1 MDRSFLLGGL
11 TDLASENEAG
21 PDYHA
26 SHLRQPS
33 LLTVPKEP
41 WRLAGAIL
49 GQTAMTFPV
58 PARYHARRLRLGMAL
73 ALAASAPACAPML
86 FSDGTPKGDIVIDAG
101 AAADVQKAASEIAAY
116 GAKTAGGTMRVR
128 TADQP
133 SDAENSVR
141 LRILELVE
149 GAGEIQHADGYTIR
163 TSGHEV
169 TITGGSARGVLYGA
183 YDFIER
189 VLGVRW
195 FMPAELG
202 EDIAPQKSIPFPEL
216 NVLWNPAFRNV
227 NGLIWAGGPG
237 AAAWELRVRGK
248 IGSSVSFGH
257 NWSNILARNP
267 ANLARYPL
275 AFAEVSGRRGSSP
288 QLCSEDPDVVRLSV
302 EAARQA
308 FSRTPTLPL
317 FSISPNDGYGFCE
330 DDRCR
335 RIDARYGVTDG
346 TLSDRFVHYANAVIT
361 ELRKTHPGKQAG
373 ILAYVQ
379 HTAPP
384 RNAVPLPEYATLVTH
399 TPWEFC
405 HVHALDDP
413 QCPSNARFTEYL
425 RGWSALTRHAGIY
438 EYYGHFF
445 MFTPWPIVRNLR
457 RDIPFLHSLGV
468 ERFTS
473 ETQQNWAN
481 QGINFY
487 VAARLIADPSTNV
500 DALLAEYYTRFYG
513 AAATPMR
520 RYWERFEIAMADS
533 AAVGDGGYAWISMF
547 RRPLLDAAAADL
559 AEADRL
565 ARGDS
570 REIVRQRLAFVRLGF
585 DYTEAV
591 VEMFEAHYRGD
602 TAAVFDWSQKAV
614 DRVRKTEG
622 SAPQAF
628 FVSIASNQ
636 TRYLASLL
644 TSPIPAWVQL
654 RP

>member
-1 MDRSFLLGGL
+1 M
-11 TDLASENEAG
+11 TT
-21 PDYHA
+21 
-26 SHLRQPS
+26 S
-33 LLTVPKEP
+33 LSV
-41 WRLAGAIL
+41 
-49 GQTAMTFPV
+49 
-58 PARYHARRLRLGMAL
+58 RYQAYLFRLGMAL
-73 ALAASAPACAPML
+73 ALAASGSACAPVL
-86 FSDGTPKGDIVIDAG
+86 FSDGSPKADVVIDSG
-101 AAADVQKAASEIAAY
+101 AAADVQKAASEIVAY
-116 GAKTAGGTMRVR
+116 GAKTTGGAMRIR
-128 TADQP
+128 TADEP
-133 SDAENSVR
+133 SQSKSSVR
-141 LRILELVE
+141 LRILDAAP
-149 GAGEIQHADGYTIR
+149 GGGEIRHADGYTIR
-163 TSGHEV
+163 TSGQEV

-195 FMPAELG
+195 FMPSALG

-216 NVLWNPAFRNV
+216 DVLWNPAFRSV
-227 NGLIWAGGPG
+227 GGLIWAGGPG
-237 AAAWELRVRGK
+237 ASAWELRVRGK
-248 IGSSVSFGH
+248 VGPGDSFGH
-257 NWSNILARNP
+257 NWSNILPLNAS
-267 ANLARYPL
+267 NLAQYPL
-275 AFAEVSGRRGSSP
+275 AFAEVNGRRGSSP
-288 QLCSEDPDVVRLSV
+288 QLCSEDRDVVRLSV
-302 EAARQA
+302 EAARRA
-308 FSRTPTLPL
+308 FSRSPETPM

-335 RIDARYGVTDG
+335 RIDDLYGVTDG

-384 RNAVPLPEYATLVTH
+384 LKAIPLPEYETLVTH

-413 QCPSNARFTEYL
+413 QCPSNRRFTQYL
-425 RGWSALTRHAGIY
+425 RGWSALTRHTGIY

-457 RDIPFLHSLGV
+457 RDIPFLHTLGV

-487 VAARLIADPSTNV
+487 VAARLIADPATNV
-500 DALLAEYYTRFYG
+500 DTLLAEYYSRFYG
-513 AAATPMR
+513 ASAVPMR
-520 RYWERFEIAMADS
+520 RYWERFETAMADS
-533 AAVGDGGYAWISMF
+533 ISVGDGGYAWISMF

-559 AEADRL
+559 SEADRL
-565 ARGDS
+565 ARGDR
-570 REIVRQRLAFVRLGF
+570 REIVRERMAFVRLGF

-602 TAAVFDWSQKAV
+602 TSAVFSWSQKAIE
-614 DRVRKTEG
+614 RLRKTEG

-628 FVSIASNQ
+628 FVSLAVPQ
-636 TRYLASLL
+636 TQYLSSLL
-644 TSPIPAWVQL
+644 SQPVLPWLQL